1 MNTESFKKFVRSKKF
16 DTAIVIIGVIAGMF
30 IVFHAGVEF
39 GYKRAMYTNSAGDNY
54 YRAFGASDTH
64 GDGPMGGFLDDL
76 SGGHG
81 VAGTIASITGQT
93 LTVEDHDGT
102 EKVVR
107 IESDT
112 VIRKLRDTIQLSD
125 LQVGDMIVAIG
136 SPGDNG
142 EIDAKLIRDLPPP
155 ATASDGTGTTTQP
168 YQPTATAPQQTQP
181 TP

>member
-1 MNTESFKKFVRSKKF
+1 MNTESFKKFFRSKKF

-39 GYKRAMYTNSAGDNY
+39 GYKRATYANSAGNDY
-54 YRAFGASDTH
+54 YREFGPNDPH
-64 GDGPMGGFLDDL
+64 GAGPSGGFMDNL

-81 VAGTIASITGQT
+81 VAGTIASITGET
-93 LTVEDHDGT
+93 ITVEDHDGT

-125 LQVGDMIVAIG
+125 LKTGDMIVAIG

-142 EIDAKLIRDLPPP
+142 EINAKLIRDLPPLP
-155 ATASDGTGTTTQP
+155 PTDSLDTTQP
-168 YQPTATAPQQTQP
+168 YQPTATAPQ
-181 TP
+181 

>member
-1 MNTESFKKFVRSKKF
+1 MSQSAFDIVELPTEKAVVAIRTGLPVKALDGLSKTLGLTTDLLAKKLGISPRTLRDQRKKL
-16 DTAIVIIGVIAGMF
+16 A
-30 IVFHAGVEF
+30 
-39 GYKRAMYTNSAGDNY
+39 
-54 YRAFGASDTH
+54 
-64 GDGPMGGFLDDL
+64 PL
-76 SGGHG
+76 SP
-81 VAGTIASITGQT
+81 
-93 LTVEDHDGT
+93 ENT

-155 ATASDGTGTTTQP
+155 ATAGDGTGTTTQP